1 MLRSTMAESSSANPS
16 HLETIQ
22 LIGLHRDGDR
32 AALDELFKRYEDR
45 VRRIVRVRM
54 GAFLRSRAEVEDVVQ
69 ETLLAAFKDL
79 DGYEHREGARLIDW
93 MARIAENKLRNLC
106 EHEHAQKRDPGR
118 EVPIEKL
125 RNKDQQSSMG
135 WDPASPSAPP
145 PGRLAAKEVA
155 EIIDRCLTEL
165 PEREREVIL
174 LVDYAREETVGKMDD
189 VDWEYVTQR
198 TGRPTVAAAQQL
210 HRRARVSLAARVAR
224 RLPE

>member
-79 DGYEHREGARLIDW
+79 DRYEQREGARLIDW

-106 EHEHAQKRDPGR
+106 EHELAQKRDPGR
-118 EVPIEKL
+118 EVAIEDL
-125 RNKDQQSSMG
+125 REKDGHSSMG
-135 WDPASPSAPP
+135 WDLASPSTPP
-145 PGRLAAKEVA
+145 PGRLVAKEMA
-155 EIIDRCLTEL
+155 EVIDQCLAEL

-174 LVDYAREETVGKMDD
+174 LVDYAREETVGKIDD
-189 VDWEYVTQR
+189 IDWEYVTQQ

-210 HRRARVSLAARVAR
+210 HRRARGSLAARVER